1 MRLEKIKLAGFKSF
15 IDPTTI
21 PIPGSLVAIVGP
33 NGCGKSNIIDAVRW
47 VMGESSAKHLRGGT
61 MADVIFNGS
70 STRKPVGLASVEL
83 LFDNREGRCGGEFA
97 KYSSISIKRQVSR
110 DGLSVYSLNGSR
122 CRRKD
127 ITDIFLG
134 TGLGPRSYAIIEQG
148 TISRLIE
155 AKPEDL
161 RVFIEEAAGI
171 SKYKERRH
179 ETELRMG
186 HTRENLARLED
197 LRDEVG
203 KQFKH
208 LKAQATKAE
217 KYLALKK
224 EERRFKQELLA
235 MRWRSYDQS
244 LRDHD
249 SRIATLQSAHDRLL
263 EEQNRLDEQI
273 AEAREQHKQLQ
284 RELNETQGT
293 YYALVADISRIEQT
307 IKHARMS
314 QQELADELGRLRTD
328 TEQTRANLEH
338 DTQQLEDIQ
347 QEQEKIKAELEEAQA
362 LEAESLEMQQ
372 EMLRKREAW
381 QKEWGSYKSR
391 SAQRKEQVEVQ
402 RARIQQM
409 EEQGRQLEQRLER
422 LESERSDLA
431 DQQLDLDN
439 PMLGQAI
446 AALEA
451 EHAENQQQL
460 DTLNRSVV
468 KHRQQARDYHD
479 ELNRVRSELQQNQG
493 KITSLELLQ
502 HHAMGKDRTA
512 LTKWLEEFSLH
523 SAPRLA
529 QHLEVQPGWESAV
542 EMVLGLYL
550 EAVCLDDAQPL
561 LTQLDAVSGES
572 LAIFE
577 TRSPAPAMPERPFVM
592 LVDQVHSPW
601 NLHALLGGIYCAEDL
616 PAAKALCSRLEEHES
631 VVTPDGI
638 WLGPGWLLMKQT
650 IDNKSGVLQREK
662 ELRSLN
668 QHRKRLSV
676 TASQLEQQL
685 AEAEENLKAAE
696 EQRESLQQQDR
707 VLAAEC
713 SRKQAE
719 LSENR
724 ARHEQIQKRLSQI
737 EHEIADI
744 KAIQVQN
751 EQAIR
756 DATRLKD
763 EAGDALLQLEEQEPI
778 LTETSRQHSV
788 ELDEA
793 NAAVEGAAEQVHA
806 LRSRLEALSAS
817 ESLTRTHVQR
827 LNDQCR
833 HASARKGKIESK
845 LQETASPLDQE
856 KKQLAGLLAQ
866 RSEMDQALT
875 EARQRLEESETS
887 MTASTEERT
896 RIERSVEEKR
906 ARLEQARM
914 DKQGDHVRMQTVTE
928 QLQEQSVDVEA
939 VLEALPA
946 DADEAHWHQSVEDL
960 GVKIGR
966 LGSIN
971 LAAIE
976 ECDAQ
981 SERMQYL
988 DRQYADLN
996 ESLVT
1001 LEQAIDKINNETK
1014 TRFKDT
1020 FERVNNG
1027 LKGKFPKLFGG
1038 GEAFLQL
1045 DDHNLLEA
1053 GVNVIARP
1061 PGKRTSSIHLLSGGE
1076 KALTAVALVF
1086 SIFELNPAPFCLL
1099 DEVDAPLDDANVGRF
1114 CQLLK
1119 EMSEAVQFLFITHNK
1134 MTMEIAKHLTGVT
1147 MKEPGVSRMV
1157 AVDIDEAVE
1166 LAAV

>member
-15 IDPTTI
+15 VDPTNV
-21 PIPGSLVAIVGP
+21 PVSGSLVGIVGP

-83 LFDNREGRCGGEFA
+83 LFDNREGRLGGEFA
-97 KYSSISIKRQVSR
+97 KYASIAIKRQVSR
-110 DGLSVYSLNGSR
+110 DGQSVYSLNGSR
-122 CRRKD
+122 CRRRD

-249 SRIATLQSAHDRLL
+249 SRIAALQNDHDQLL
-263 EEQNRLDEQI
+263 EQQNRLDEQI
-273 AEAREQHKQLQ
+273 VAAREQHKQLQ
-284 RELNETQGT
+284 HALNETQGA
-293 YYALVADISRIEQT
+293 YYALASDISRIEQA

-314 QQELADELGRLRTD
+314 QQELTEELGRLRTD
-328 TEQTRANLEH
+328 AEQTFANLEH
-338 DTQQLEDIQ
+338 DSHQLEDIER
-347 QEQEKIKAELEEAQA
+347 EQEKIKAELEEAQA

-372 EMLRKREAW
+372 TVLRKREAW
-381 QKEWGSYKSR
+381 QREWDSYKSR
-391 SAQRKEQVEVQ
+391 SAQRKEQFEVQ
-402 RARIQQM
+402 RARIQQL
-409 EEQGRQLEQRLER
+409 EEQGRQLSLRLER
-422 LESERSDLA
+422 LASERSDLA
-431 DQQLDLDN
+431 DQRLALDN
-439 PMLGQAI
+439 QTLEQAI

-451 EHAENQQQL
+451 EHADIQQQL
-460 DTLNRSVV
+460 DALTRSVV
-468 KHRQQARDYHD
+468 EHRQQVRDYHD
-479 ELNRVRSELQQNQG
+479 ELNKVRSELQQNQG
-493 KITSLELLQ
+493 KITSLDLLQ
-502 HHAMGKDRTA
+502 HHAMGKDRTT
-512 LTKWLEEFSLH
+512 LTQWLEDLSLH

-529 QHLEVQPGWESAV
+529 QHLEVRPGWESAV

-561 LTQLDAVSGES
+561 LARLDAVSGES

-577 TRSPAPAMPERPFVM
+577 TRSPAPAMPEQPSVM
-592 LVDQVHSPW
+592 LVDQVQSPW
-601 NLHALLGGIYCAEDL
+601 NLHALLGGIYCADDL
-616 PAAKALCSRLEEHES
+616 SAAKALCTRLEEHES

-668 QHRKRLSV
+668 QHQERLSA
-676 TASQLEQQL
+676 TAAQLEQQL

-696 EQRESLQQQDR
+696 EQRESLQQRDR

-713 SRKQAE
+713 SRQQAE
-719 LSENR
+719 LSGNR
-724 ARHEQIQKRLSQI
+724 ARHEQIQKRLGQI
-737 EHEIADI
+737 DAEIADI
-744 KAIQVQN
+744 KTIQHQN
-751 EQAIR
+751 EQAID
-756 DATRLKD
+756 DATQLKK
-763 EAGDALLQLEEQEPI
+763 EAEEALQELEEQEPI
-778 LTETSRQHSV
+778 LTEASRQHSV
-788 ELDEA
+788 ELEEV
-793 NAAVEGAAEQVHA
+793 NAAVDRATEQVHA
-806 LRSRLEALSAS
+806 LKARLEALNAS
-817 ESLTRTHVQR
+817 ESLTRTHVER
-827 LNDQCR
+827 LNDQYR
-833 HASARKGKIESK
+833 HASARKGEIESK
-845 LQETASPLDQE
+845 LQETASPLDE
-856 KKQLAGLLAQ
+856 ENKQLAGLLEK

-875 EARQRLEESETS
+875 QARQRLEQSETS
-887 MTASTEERT
+887 MAASTEERA

-914 DKQGDHVRMQTVTE
+914 DKQGDHVRMQTVAE
-928 QLQEQSVDVEA
+928 QLQELSVDVKA

-946 DADEAHWHQSVEDL
+946 DADEALWHQSVEDL
-960 GVKIGR
+960 GLKIGR

-981 SERMQYL
+981 SERMEYL
-988 DRQYADLN
+988 DKQYADLN
-996 ESLVT
+996 ESLTT

-1027 LKGKFPKLFGG
+1027 LKEKFPKLFGG
-1038 GEAFLQL
+1038 GEAYLQL

-1061 PGKRTSSIHLLSGGE
+1061 PGKRNSSIHLLSGGE

-1114 CQLLK
+1114 CELVK
-1119 EMSEAVQFLFITHNK
+1119 EMSETVQFLFITHNK
-1134 MTMEIAKHLTGVT
+1134 VTMEIAKHLTGVT

>member
-15 IDPTTI
+15 VDPTTI

-83 LFDNREGRCGGEFA
+83 LFDNREGQLGGEFA
-97 KYSSISIKRQVSR
+97 KYASISIKRQVSR
-110 DGLSVYSLNGSR
+110 DGQSVYSLNGSR

-244 LRDHD
+244 LCDHD
-249 SRIATLQSAHDRLL
+249 NRISGLQNDHDRLL
-263 EEQNRLDEQI
+263 EEQNCLDEQI
-273 AEAREQHKQLQ
+273 VEAREQHKQLQ
-284 RELNETQGT
+284 RALNETQGA
-293 YYALVADISRIEQT
+293 YYALVSDISRIEQT

-314 QQELADELGRLRTD
+314 QQELTDELGRLRTD
-328 TEQTRANLEH
+328 AEQTLSNLEH
-338 DTQQLEDIQ
+338 DSQQLKDIQ
-347 QEQEKIKAELEEAQA
+347 QEQGQIKAELEEAQA
-362 LEAESLEMQQ
+362 LETESLEMQQ
-372 EMLRKREAW
+372 EVLRKREAW
-381 QKEWGSYKSR
+381 QTEWDSYKSR
-391 SAQRKEQVEVQ
+391 SAQCKEQVEVQ
-402 RARIQQM
+402 RARIQQL
-409 EEQGRQLEQRLER
+409 EEQGRQLLLRLER

-439 PMLGQAI
+439 HTLEQAI

-451 EHAENQQQL
+451 EHAEVQQQL
-460 DTLNRSVV
+460 DALNRSVV
-468 KHRQQARDYHD
+468 EHRQQVRDYHN

-493 KITSLELLQ
+493 KITSLDLLQ

-512 LTKWLEEFSLH
+512 LTKWLEELSLH

-529 QHLEVQPGWESAV
+529 QYLEVQPGWENAV

-561 LTQLDAVSGES
+561 LAQLDAVSGES

-577 TRSPAPAMPERPFVM
+577 TRRSAPASPERPRVM

-601 NLHALLGGIYCAEDL
+601 NLHALLGGIYCAENL
-616 PAAKALCSRLEEHES
+616 SAAKALCSRLEEHES

-668 QHRKRLSV
+668 HHQDQLSE

-685 AEAEENLKAAE
+685 VETEDKLKTAE
-696 EQRESLQQQDR
+696 EQRESLQQRDR

-713 SRKQAE
+713 SSKQAE
-719 LSENR
+719 LSGNR
-724 ARHEQIQKRLSQI
+724 ARHEQIQKRLGQI
-737 EHEIADI
+737 QREIADI
-744 KAIQVQN
+744 KAIQVPN
-751 EQAIR
+751 EQAVH

-763 EAGDALLQLEEQEPI
+763 EAGDALLRLEEQD
-778 LTETSRQHSV
+778 LMETSRQHSV

-793 NAAVEGAAEQVHA
+793 NAAVEGATEQVHA
-806 LRSRLEALSAS
+806 LKSRLEALNAS

-827 LNDQCR
+827 LNDQYR
-833 HASARKGKIESK
+833 HASARKGEIESK

-856 KKQLAGLLAQ
+856 KKQLTELLAK

-875 EARQRLEESETS
+875 QARQQLEESETN
-887 MTASTEERT
+887 MTASTEKRT

-928 QLQEQSVDVEA
+928 QLQELSVDVKA
-939 VLEALPA
+939 VLEALPT
-946 DADEAHWHQSVEDL
+946 DADETRWHQSVEDL

-988 DRQYADLN
+988 HRQYADLN
-996 ESLVT
+996 ESLAT

-1014 TRFKDT
+1014 MRFKDT
-1020 FERVNNG
+1020 FERVNSG
-1027 LKGKFPKLFGG
+1027 LKEKFPKLFGG

-1045 DDHNLLEA
+1045 NDHNLLEA

-1061 PGKRTSSIHLLSGGE
+1061 PGKRNSSIHLLSGGE

-1086 SIFELNPAPFCLL
+1086 AIFELNPAPFCLL

-1114 CQLLK
+1114 CELVK
-1119 EMSEAVQFLFITHNK
+1119 EMSDAVQFLFITHNK
-1134 MTMEIAKHLTGVT
+1134 VTMEIAKHLTGVT